1 MQSSAVFPLSPLI
14 PLLQQRRLSLRHHPI
29 TAASSSDLNMS
40 PNKPTPYV
48 LSAIV
53 PIVGGVALASISEV
67 SFNWAGFSSAMAS
80 NLTNQ
85 SPNNYIFEF

>member
-1 MQSSAVFPLSPLI
+1 MQSSAVFSLSPSI

-40 PNKPTPYV
+40 PNV

-67 SFNWAGFSSAMAS
+67 SFNWAVFSSAMAS

>member
-1 MQSSAVFPLSPLI
+1 MQSSAVFSLSPSI
-14 PLLQQRRLSLRHHPI
+14 PLLQQRQLSLRHHPI

-40 PNKPTPYV
+40 PNV

-67 SFNWAGFSSAMAS
+67 SFNWAGFLSAMAS

>member
-1 MQSSAVFPLSPLI
+1 MQSSAVFPLSSSI

-40 PNKPTPYV
+40 PNVPVWTN
-48 LSAIV
+48 AIV